1 MSKFRLRIY
10 RGPDKTSLA
19 KWLKQDEL
27 ENWSRYQHFYCDGN
41 ESIISLDIGSFWQ
54 TMINNKQSHH
64 EQYLEGHERLL
75 QGKYITNNTV
85 PFYVEVD
92 IQSELN

>member
-10 RGPDKTSLA
+10 RGPDKTSMA

-27 ENWSRYQHFYCDGN
+27 ANWSRYQHFYCDGN
-41 ESIISLDIGSFWQ
+41 ESIISLDIGDFWQ
-54 TMINNKQSHH
+54 NMLRNKQPHY
-64 EQYLEGHERLL
+64 EQSLQGQERLL
-75 QGKYITNNTV
+75 QGKYISHAAV

-92 IQSELN
+92 IQSEAN

>member
-1 MSKFRLRIY
+1 
-10 RGPDKTSLA
+10 
-19 KWLKQDEL
+19 
-27 ENWSRYQHFYCDGN
+27 
-41 ESIISLDIGSFWQ
+41 
-54 TMINNKQSHH
+54 MINNKQSHH

-75 QGKYITNNTV
+75 QGKYITNNAV

>member
-10 RGPDKTSLA
+10 RGPDKTSIA

-27 ENWSRYQHFYCDGN
+27 ANWSRYQYFYCDGN
-41 ESIISLDIGSFWQ
+41 ESIISLYIGDFWQ
-54 TMINNKQSHH
+54 NMLRNKQTHY
-64 EQYLEGHERLL
+64 EQGLKGQERLL
-75 QGKYITNNTV
+75 QGKYISNATV

-92 IQSELN
+92 IRNEAN